1 MRGVLLLGL
10 VACTGEPTPA
20 KTGAGSG
27 DGGDDT
33 APVVQDSGGGEDT
46 GDAAVQPALP
56 LIPEAEDLD
65 PAEDVVHVRL
75 TAAPATH
82 TITDWRTGEVRTV
95 EGYAYNG
102 VVPGPTIRAKVGD
115 TVIVDVENTLD
126 VPTTIHWHGLDV
138 PVEMDGVPW
147 MRAPIGAGE
156 SHTYTFTVQEAVT
169 AWYHPHFDT
178 VHQVDRGLYGV
189 FVVDDPAEPA
199 VDRDVV
205 VVLDDWA
212 ESQGDAAYADE
223 VHGAHGMEGW
233 WTANGVVDP
242 ALPVT
247 GGETLRLRLLNASNH
262 GYVDLSMDGAQLLA
276 RDQGLLAA
284 LEAVDGEV
292 VGPGDRV
299 ELLVTPA
306 GADLALMDAPY
317 SLNGGAVHGE
327 PEARLRL
334 PLSAPAAAADDL
346 GWGLSGEPPSADPGH
361 TDITW
366 TFQGSIHGDDWM
378 ISGERF
384 PDVTIPEV
392 PLGEEL
398 IVEVRNLS
406 ATEHPFHQH
415 GAHFEVL
422 SIDGV
427 VPASRQIEDTVNI
440 PLYGVARLRMVPG
453 RPGDWMSHCHIL
465 PHADGGMMTV
475 LRVTEP

>member
-1 MRGVLLLGL
+1 MRTGLLLL
-10 VACTGEPTPA
+10 VAACTDAPTAGKP
-20 KTGAGSG
+20 GAQRPSG
-27 DGGDDT
+27 VDTAQGDDD
-33 APVVQDSGGGEDT
+33 PGDDDT
-46 GDAAVQPALP
+46 PSDTPLQPALP
-56 LIPEAEDLD
+56 LVANAQDLD
-65 PAEDVVHVRL
+65 PADDVVHVRL

-82 TITDWRTGEVRTV
+82 SITDWRTGEVRTV

-102 VVPGPTIRAKVGD
+102 TVPGPTIRAKVGD

-126 VPTTIHWHGLDV
+126 VPTTVHWHGLDV

-147 MRAPIGAGE
+147 MRDPVGAGE
-156 SHTYTFTVQEAVT
+156 THTYTFTVESPLT

-189 FVVDDPAEPA
+189 FVVEDPSEPA
-199 VDRDVV
+199 VDQDVV

-212 ESQGDAAYADE
+212 ETQGDAAYADAI
-223 VHGAHGMEGW
+223 HGAHGLEGW

-242 ALPVT
+242 ALPVV

-262 GYVDLSMDGAQLLA
+262 GYVDLHMAGAELLA
-276 RDQGLLAA
+276 RDQGLLPAR
-284 LEAVDGEV
+284 EEVDGEV

-299 ELLVTPA
+299 ELLVRPA
-306 GADLALMDAPY
+306 ESDLGLMDAPY
-317 SLNGGAVHGE
+317 SLNGGTVHGE
-327 PEARLRL
+327 PVARLSL
-334 PLSAPAAAADDL
+334 PITEPAAPAGAL
-346 GWGLSGEPPSADPGH
+346 GWAWSEEAPTADPGH
-361 TDITW
+361 TDIVW

-384 PDVTIPEV
+384 PDVTVPEV

-422 SIDGV
+422 SIDGIA
-427 VPASRQIEDTVNI
+427 PPRRQVEDTVNI
-440 PLYGVARLRMVPG
+440 PLFGLARLRMVPT

-475 LRVTEP
+475 LRVTEG